1 MDSRRLKVRP
11 MEDED
16 DKVLNPERPYNYA
29 VFLHNLTFTGAMTAT
44 QLNCQG
50 VYSIA

>member
-1 MDSRRLKVRP
+1 

-29 VFLHNLTFTGAMTAT
+29 VFLHNLTLTSAMAAT
-44 QLNCQG
+44 QLNCHG
-50 VYSIA
+50 VYAIA